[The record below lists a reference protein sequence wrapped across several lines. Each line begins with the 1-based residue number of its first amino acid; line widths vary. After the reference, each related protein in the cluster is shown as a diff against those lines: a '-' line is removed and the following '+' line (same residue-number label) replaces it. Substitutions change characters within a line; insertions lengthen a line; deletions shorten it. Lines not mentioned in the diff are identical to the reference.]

1 MGRDMVVLGYAIPI
15 DIPRVDWLSMR
26 PLGFRAS

>member
-15 DIPRVDWLSMR
+15 DIPRVDRLSMG
-26 PLGFRAS
+26 PLCFKAL